1 MAIFSARNSQVTK
14 NSAVSVHGKVFLC
27 AELFSQVFR
36 TTGCQIGDENI
47 SPRKLSRSA

>member
-36 TTGCQIGDENI
+36 TTGCQIFEEI
-47 SPRKLSRSA
+47 